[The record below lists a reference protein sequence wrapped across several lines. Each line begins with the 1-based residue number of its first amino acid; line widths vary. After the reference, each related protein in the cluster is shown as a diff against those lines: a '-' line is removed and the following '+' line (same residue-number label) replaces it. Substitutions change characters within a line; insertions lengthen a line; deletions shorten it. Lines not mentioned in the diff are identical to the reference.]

1 MDLQNAKFKDLT
13 PKLIPICWD
22 VDVDPEQI
30 ARLLRG
36 EIGQVGN
43 IDRIS
48 LYRRLLMTYDWYTL
62 LALIPPDRLREA
74 LSEAVL
80 DRLYPASLKNRYLY
94 ARSILFG

>member
-1 MDLQNAKFKDLT
+1 MQNANFKDL
-13 PKLIPICWD
+13 PPELIPILWD
-22 VDVDPEQI
+22 ADVDPQQI

-36 EIGQVGN
+36 EIDQVGN

-74 LSEAVL
+74 LSDAVL
-80 DRLYPASLKNRYLY
+80 DRLYPVSIKNRYIY
-94 ARSILFG
+94 ARNILFG